1 MSLDISKLQCL
12 ADAADG
18 GKQARCPAC
27 AELGHDRK
35 GEHLRIY
42 ADGRFGC
49 CVHPK
54 DREHRKRIFA
64 LVGDS
69 RPQVIRVK
77 VANAKSR
84 ESIQSNVLGR
94 LGRLFEGQNGNSSTT
109 AGQVGTPGTPFSDL
123 RAYALE
129 DVSTVEKLKEFETP
143 VPSVPSDEHDFDLDE
158 PVPSVPGASAQ
169 PPQPQRPQQRM
180 PHLLADG
187 TLVIP
192 FDSPERYHWWRGGQP
207 VAQTRAEV
215 LADGHHA
222 PGQHAN
228 TRKEF
233 HAASL

>member
-1 MSLDISKLQCL
+1 MSLQLSRLERVIDS
-12 ADAADG
+12 ADG

-64 LVGDS
+64 LAGDS

-77 VANAKSR
+77 VANTQTRAAV
-84 ESIQSNVLGR
+84 QSNVLGR
-94 LGRLFEGQNGNSSTT
+94 LGRLFESQNGNSGTT
-109 AGQVGTPGTPFSDL
+109 ADDLGTLGTPFSYL
-123 RAYALE
+123 RAHARE
-129 DVSTVEKLKEFETP
+129 DDLSIHKLKEFETG
-143 VPSVPSDEHDFDLDE
+143 VPSVPADEHDFDCECLHTATT
-158 PVPSVPGASAQ
+158 VPSVPAFPTPKSDL
-169 PPQPQRPQQRM
+169 

-192 FDSPERYHWWRGGQP
+192 FSSEDRFHWWKGGQSI
-207 VAQTRAEV
+207 AQTRTEV

-222 PGQHAN
+222 QGHQAN

-233 HAASL
+233 HAVTV

>member
-1 MSLDISKLQCL
+1 MSLDLSKLQCL

-64 LVGDS
+64 LAGDS

-77 VANAKSR
+77 VANTKSR
-84 ESIQSNVLGR
+84 APVQSNVLGR
-94 LGRLFEGQNGNSSTT
+94 LGRLFESQNGNSGTT
-109 AGQVGTPGTPFSDL
+109 ADHLGTPGTPFSDL
-123 RAYALE
+123 RAYARE
-129 DVSTVEKLKEFETP
+129 NDFSVEKLKEFEER
-143 VPSVPSDEHDFDLDE
+143 VPSVPESEHDFDCDE
-158 PVPSVPGASAQ
+158 PVPSVPSASAL
-169 PPQPQRPQQRM
+169 PPQPQPPKQRM

-192 FDSPERYHWWRGGQP
+192 FDSPERYHWWKGGQSI
-207 VAQTRAEV
+207 AQTRSEV
-215 LADGHHA
+215 LSAG
-222 PGQHAN
+222 
-228 TRKEF
+228 KENDVTPF
-233 HAASL
+233 

>member
-1 MSLDISKLQCL
+1 MSLDLSKLQCL

-27 AELGHDRK
+27 AEFGHDRK

-64 LVGDS
+64 LAGDS

-77 VANAKSR
+77 VANTKTR
-84 ESIQSNVLGR
+84 EPIQSNVLGR
-94 LGRLFEGQNGNSSTT
+94 LGRLFESQNSNSSTT
-109 AGQVGTPGTPFSDL
+109 ADHLGTLGTPFSDL
-123 RAYALE
+123 RAYARENHL
-129 DVSTVEKLKEFETP
+129 SVEKLKEFETP
-143 VPSVPSDEHDFDLDE
+143 VPSVPEDEHDFDCDE
-158 PVPSVPGASAQ
+158 PVPSVPAVQ
-169 PPQPQRPQQRM
+169 PPKQRM

-192 FDSPERYHWWRGGQP
+192 FDSPERYHWWKGGRSI
-207 VAQTRAEV
+207 AQTRAEI
-215 LADGHHA
+215 LSAG
-222 PGQHAN
+222 
-228 TRKEF
+228 KEINGT
-233 HAASL
+233 SI

>member
-1 MSLDISKLQCL
+1 MSLDLSKLQCL

-27 AELGHDRK
+27 AEVGHDRK

-64 LVGDS
+64 LAGDS

-77 VANAKSR
+77 VANTKTR
-84 ESIQSNVLGR
+84 EPVQRNVLGR
-94 LGRLFEGQNGNSSTT
+94 LGRLFESQNGNSSMT
-109 AGQVGTPGTPFSDL
+109 ADQVGTLGTPFSDL
-123 RAYALE
+123 RAYARE
-129 DVSTVEKLKEFETP
+129 NDVSIEKLKEFEAS
-143 VPSVPSDEHDFDLDE
+143 VPSVPEDEHDFDLDE
-158 PVPSVPGASAQ
+158 PVPSVPTVE
-169 PPQPQRPQQRM
+169 PPQPPKQRM

-192 FDSPERYHWWRGGQP
+192 FDSPDRYHWWKGGQS
-207 VAQTRAEV
+207 VAQTRQELLSA
-215 LADGHHA
+215 
-222 PGQHAN
+222 
-228 TRKEF
+228 RKENDVSPF
-233 HAASL
+233 